1 MKGKL
6 TTPTDTEVQTFIIEG
21 QRYAAV
27 PIELL
32 EHHAPELLARTRQPR
47 KPSGDA
53 VPWEVLKRSISEE
66 VSMAKAWREYL
77 NLPQEEVAKRMGVS
91 QASLS
96 QTEAAK
102 RPRKAT
108 LEKVAKALGVTLEQL
123 RG

>member
-1 MKGKL
+1 MNQPIGTL
-6 TTPTDTEVQTFIIEG
+6 ELG
-21 QRYAAV
+21 GRRYAVV
-27 PIELL
+27 PVELL
-32 EHHAPELLARTRQPR
+32 ERHAPELLAGTRQPR
-47 KPSGDA
+47 IPEGDA
-53 VPWEVLKRSISEE
+53 VPWEVLKHSINEE

-77 NLPQEEVAKRMGVS
+77 NLSQEEVAKRMGVS

>member
-1 MKGKL
+1 MGGDATRWCL
-6 TTPTDTEVQTFIIEG
+6 SNCSSVMLPNC
-21 QRYAAV
+21 
-27 PIELL
+27 LL
-32 EHHAPELLARTRQPR
+32 GHVSRVYPR
-47 KPSGDA
+47 VDA
-53 VPWEVLKRSISEE
+53 VPWEVLKRSIKEE

-77 NLPQEEVAKRMGVS
+77 NLSQEEVAKRMGVS